1 MSHVVAVVHNIVQA
15 LLDIM
20 CMTYL
25 IYNKLFML
33 YLSSADFLK
42 IFWGPPGVLG
52 IWGEWLFI
60 FRELG
65 STGNY
70 FRGSRE
76 QAHNFG
82 DVGSPA
88 KKQKK

>member
-1 MSHVVAVVHNIVQA
+1 M
-15 LLDIM
+15 
-20 CMTYL
+20 
-25 IYNKLFML
+25 
-33 YLSSADFLK
+33 
-42 IFWGPPGVLG
+42 GPPGVLG

-70 FRGSRE
+70 FRGARE

-82 DVGSPA
+82 DIGSRA
-88 KKQKK
+88 KKQKKKKKKKASILFDFLKISSASGGPRPPWSILNLLIFVLKCL